1 MTAQG
6 GIAVS
11 AARWELVAAH
21 RERLQKLVGGRLGQ
35 GADVED
41 CVNEALIRAATFER
55 LDESRIGPFL
65 TTTALRLCVDHQ
77 RDAARRQRLNLR
89 SVAPPQESVE
99 DTVCERAAASWLF
112 RLARR
117 LSPRERD
124 VILARAQGMSTADA
138 ACMLGISHKSAES
151 AFTRAR
157 SRLRMSY
164 EHEMN
169 VSSRALCGTG

>member
-6 GIAVS
+6 GIPVS
-11 AARWELVAAH
+11 ATRWELIAAH
-21 RERLQKLVGGRLGQ
+21 RERLRRLVGGRLGQ

-41 CVNEALIRAATFER
+41 CVTEALIRAATFER

-65 TTTALRLCVDHQ
+65 TTTALRLCVDQQ
-77 RDAARRQRLNLR
+77 RDAARRQRLNAR
-89 SVAPPQESVE
+89 YVTPQQESAE
-99 DTVCERAAASWLF
+99 DTICEAAAASWLF
-112 RLARR
+112 RLAR
-117 LSPRERD
+117 LLPPRERD

-138 ACMLGISHKSAES
+138 ARMLGISHKSAES

-157 SRLRMSY
+157 SRLRISY

-169 VSSRALCGTG
+169 VSGRVLAA